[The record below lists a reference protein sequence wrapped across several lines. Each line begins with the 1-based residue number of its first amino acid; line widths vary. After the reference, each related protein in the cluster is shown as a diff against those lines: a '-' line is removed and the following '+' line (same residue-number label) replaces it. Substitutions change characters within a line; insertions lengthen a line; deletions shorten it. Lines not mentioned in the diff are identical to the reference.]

1 MHRHAELGVAAHW
14 RYKEAG
20 KPTRA
25 DARFDNKIA
34 WLRQLLAWRDEVAES
49 GAWVQKTRQ
58 AALDDTLY
66 VVTPQGKVVDL
77 PVGATPVDF
86 AYALHTDLGHRCRGA
101 KVDGRIVPLD
111 APLKSGQRVEITVAK
126 TGGPSRDWLNAERG
140 FLKTSRARA
149 KVRHWFNLQE
159 GGRESEPAPR
169 LKLAP
174 VPPPAAPKKRKG
186 AAAGGVLVVGM
197 DHLLTQMA
205 KCCKPVPPDP
215 IRGFVT
221 RGRGVS
227 VHRADCDSLERLAQK
242 DPARLIEAQWG
253 GAAGAYNVDLVVTA
267 SDRPGLLR
275 DIGDALARERI
286 NVTAV
291 RTQSRE
297 ELAFMRFAFQVGDL
311 GQLKRAIGVVRDVP
325 GVMRV
330 ARG

>member
-1 MHRHAELGVAAHW
+1 
-14 RYKEAG
+14 
-20 KPTRA
+20 
-25 DARFDNKIA
+25 
-34 WLRQLLAWRDEVAES
+34 
-49 GAWVQKTRQ
+49 
-58 AALDDTLY
+58 
-66 VVTPQGKVVDL
+66 
-77 PVGATPVDF
+77 
-86 AYALHTDLGHRCRGA
+86 
-101 KVDGRIVPLD
+101 
-111 APLKSGQRVEITVAK
+111 
-126 TGGPSRDWLNAERG
+126 
-140 FLKTSRARA
+140 
-149 KVRHWFNLQE
+149 
-159 GGRESEPAPR
+159 
-169 LKLAP
+169 
-174 VPPPAAPKKRKG
+174 
-186 AAAGGVLVVGM
+186 
-197 DHLLTQMA
+197 
-205 KCCKPVPPDP
+205 VPPDP

-311 GQLKRAIGVVRDVP
+311 GQLKRAIAVVREVQ